1 MTVSPIGGTAKRQ
14 RKTRKPVKG
23 AAVSLRL
30 TEEDGLLLNLCAEQL
45 GVNKS
50 ELVRQLLHQ
59 HVAQLGLGSA

>member
-50 ELVRQLLHQ
+50 ELFVN
-59 HVAQLGLGSA
+59 SFISMWPSWD